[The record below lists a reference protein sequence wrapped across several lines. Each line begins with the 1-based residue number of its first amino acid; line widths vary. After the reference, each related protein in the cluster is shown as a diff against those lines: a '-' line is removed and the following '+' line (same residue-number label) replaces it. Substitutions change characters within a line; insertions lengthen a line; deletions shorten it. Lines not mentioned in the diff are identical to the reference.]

1 MSQQLHSS
9 PDQPFLTVVIPTYN
23 EIDNFKRP
31 ILREV
36 VAYLQNKNF
45 KWELILS
52 DDGSN
57 DGTLKKLKQFAEK
70 HHNVRVLANPH
81 RGKGPTV
88 KEGMLAAS
96 GKWRL
101 FTDFD
106 QSTPIQEIEKLL
118 VFKENYEIIIGSR
131 EIEGAL
137 RGEEPIHRHLMG
149 KVFNIIVQALAVPG
163 IWDTQCGFKL
173 FSDEATKTLF
183 PRLYIYGQEQERKD
197 AFTGAFDV
205 ELLYLARKYDFKIK
219 EVPILW
225 QHYETD
231 RVDPLK
237 DSWRMFKDIVRI
249 RLAGAGGKYPAL

>member
-1 MSQQLHSS
+1 MPEKSHSS
-9 PDQPFLTVVIPTYN
+9 PDQPYLSVIIPTYN
-23 EIDNFKRP
+23 EAENLKRS
-31 ILREV
+31 ILDKV
-36 VAYLQNKNF
+36 VSYLQNRNY

-52 DDGSN
+52 DDGST
-57 DGTLKKLKQFAEK
+57 DGTLEKLKKFAGR
-70 HHNVRVLANPH
+70 HHNVKVLANPH

-106 QSTPIQEIEKLL
+106 QSTPIQELEKLL
-118 VFKENYEIIIGSR
+118 AFSENYDIVIGSR

-137 RGEEPIHRHLMG
+137 RDKEPIHRHLMG
-149 KVFNIIVQALAVPG
+149 KGFNIVVQALAIPG

-173 FSDEATKTLF
+173 MSDNAAKVLF
-183 PRLYIYGQEQERKD
+183 PRLYIYGHKQERQD

-205 ELLYLARKYDFKIK
+205 ELLYLARKYGFQIK
-219 EVPILW
+219 EVPIMW

-231 RVDPLK
+231 RVSPLK

-249 RLAGAGGKYPAL
+249 RLAGLQGKYPSV